1 MPPATNRLIGT
12 VLDQRYRIL
21 RQVGRGGAGIVY
33 EAEHEAMARRVAVKV
48 LAISLDADG
57 RVVDRFR
64 REARAAG
71 RLNHPHVVTVHDYGA
86 TDGHPFMVM
95 EYCEGG
101 SLADQLRTR
110 GTLPLVDTV
119 GLLQGVCA
127 AMDAAHAAGIVH
139 RDLKPGNIL
148 FAQGVVKVADF
159 GLAHLM
165 EEEDHTLTAGHI
177 IGSPHY
183 MSPEQ
188 WQSIPADGRTDVYSL
203 GVIAYEALTG
213 THPFKGGSTR
223 AILAAHLTGAPAPPS
238 QLRADLPEDASRAVM
253 RAIAREPGDR
263 FPRAGAFAE
272 ALCSALPTEPGSRQV
287 TLVSVGKAGEGE
299 RTGPVSGDSHSLATP
314 LGRLAEMDA
323 LMARLSETRLGS
335 GGLVTIA
342 GEPGMGKSMLVGAL
356 LERAHV
362 LVPDL
367 LSGVGR
373 CSEHFGG
380 SEAYQPFLEALGAL
394 AHSARSRLSSWSV
407 GRLAPT
413 WASHLQSGP
422 DDRPSGESEPR
433 ARDRMPR
440 ELLEALSS
448 LAEEATVVLALED
461 VHWADAFSVDLLHY
475 LASRLAQRRVLLV
488 ATYRPEDVEIAR
500 HPMRQALR
508 HLQRVAAWTEVTPTL
523 FGVAD
528 VRAYLSAELGLA
540 PPDDI
545 VEFVHRKTE
554 GNPLFVANVVTHLLQ
569 TGALVRHED
578 QLELGRSLESI
589 EENVP
594 EGLMG
599 VLQDRIDRLEEG
611 DRRLLQAGSVEGDAF
626 AARVVAVLTGE
637 DELAVEDRLDRIQR
651 VHRLIVPLDEV
662 EYPDGQASSRFRF
675 VHTLYQNALYA
686 SVTSKRRA
694 LWHRQAAQEL
704 QRWHGG
710 HLDAVAVPL
719 AVHFEKARLFAE
731 ALAFRLRAAQFA
743 TRGSPRQARPHL
755 QRALELAGRLADAER
770 DATRADLLVRIARLD
785 AESAEIVGDTSLYE
799 RAETAVTEALAL
811 RPDDAA
817 ARTVLALIELERGRN
832 ENAFHDLL
840 RVLAT
845 SPAHAPAYD
854 GLAYLCKN
862 TGLWDE
868 ALRLQQRAGE
878 LDPSYAHSI
887 RRLSVLIYQDRFDEA
902 RAEADALLLRR
913 PGYSH
918 YLYWR
923 GIVDLYAGDPASA
936 GEWIRKGFDRDP
948 EDQIGQGVL
957 AEWEARYGDPRR
969 ARELLA
975 TAEPGALADGTF
987 TYWIA
992 KIYAALGEPATAVDW
1007 LGRAEALGYWNA
1019 PWLEKDPTLDT
1030 LRGYEPFER
1039 RVASVRALHEKFAA
1053 HVRSRPEAV
1062 KLFESL

>member
-1 MPPATNRLIGT
+1 LPPAPDRLIGT
-12 VLDQRYRIL
+12 LLDQRYRVL

-48 LAISLDADG
+48 LAITLDEDG
-57 RVVDRFR
+57 RAVDRFR

-71 RLNHPHVVTVHDYGA
+71 RLNHPHVVTVHDYGTTA
-86 TDGHPFMVM
+86 GHPFLVM

-101 SLADQLRTR
+101 SLADQLRAR
-110 GTLPLVDTV
+110 GTLPLADTV

-127 AMDAAHAAGIVH
+127 AMDVAHAAGIVH

-148 FAQGVVKVADF
+148 FAQGVVKIADF

-188 WQSIPADGRTDVYSL
+188 WQSVPADGRTDVYSL

-223 AILAAHLTGAPAPPS
+223 AILAAHLTGSPAPLS

-253 RAIAREPGDR
+253 KAIAREPADR
-263 FPRAGAFAE
+263 FARAGAFAE
-272 ALCSALPTEPGSRQV
+272 ALCSALPTEPGSRAV
-287 TLVSVGKAGEGE
+287 TLVAVASEGEGE
-299 RTGPVSGDSHSLATP
+299 RTGPVSGNSHSLAPP
-314 LGRLAEMDA
+314 LGRIAEMDA
-323 LMARLSETRLGS
+323 LMARLEAARSGE

-342 GEPGMGKSMLVGAL
+342 GAPGMGKSLLVAAL
-356 LERAHV
+356 VERAHV

-367 LSGVGR
+367 VSGVGR
-373 CSEHFGG
+373 CSEHFGS

-394 AHSARSRLSSWSV
+394 AQQARSRHLGWAV

-413 WASHLQSGP
+413 WAAHLQSGP
-422 DDRPSGESEPR
+422 DDRSGAETEPR

-440 ELLEALSS
+440 ELHDTLSAL
-448 LAEEATVVLALED
+448 ADDATVVLALED
-461 VHWADAFSVDLLHY
+461 VHWADPFSVDLLHY
-475 LASRLAQRRVLLV
+475 LASRLEGRRVLLV

-500 HPMRQALR
+500 HPLRQALR
-508 HLQRVAAWTEVTPTL
+508 HLQRVPAWTEVAPTL
-523 FGVAD
+523 FGPDD
-528 VRAYLSAELGLA
+528 VRAYVSSELGQE
-540 PPDDI
+540 PPAGI

-554 GNPLFVANVVTHLLQ
+554 GNPLFVTNVVNHLLQ
-569 TGALVRHED
+569 TGALVRHPD
-578 QLELGRSLESI
+578 RLALGRSLESI
-589 EENVP
+589 EESVP

-637 DELAVEDRLDRIQR
+637 DELAVEERLDRIQR
-651 VHRLIVPLDEV
+651 VHRLIVPLPEV
-662 EYPDGQASSRFRF
+662 EYPDGEASSRFRF

-694 LWHRQAAQEL
+694 LWHRQAAEML
-704 QRWHGG
+704 QRLHEG
-710 HLDAVAVPL
+710 HHDAVAVPL

-755 QRALELAGRLADAER
+755 QRALELAARLPDEQR
-770 DATRADLLVRIARLD
+770 DAARADLLVRLARLD
-785 AESAEIVGDTSLYE
+785 AETAEIVGDTSLYE
-799 RAETAVTEALAL
+799 RAEEAVTEALSL
-811 RPDDAA
+811 RPEDAA

-832 ENAFHDLL
+832 ENALHDLL

-845 SPAHAPAYD
+845 TPAHAPAYD

-868 ALRLQQRAGE
+868 ALVLQRRAGE
-878 LDPSYAHSI
+878 LDPSYEHSI

-923 GIVDLYAGDPASA
+923 GIVEMYAGDPAAA
-936 GEWIRKGFDRDP
+936 GEWIRRGFDRDP
-948 EDQIGQGVL
+948 EDQIAQGVL
-957 AEWEARYGDPRR
+957 AEWEARHGDKRR

-975 TAEPGALADGTF
+975 TAQPGAAADGTF

-992 KIYAALGEPATAVDW
+992 KIHAALGEPENAVAW
-1007 LGRAEALGYWNA
+1007 LERAEALGYWNA
-1019 PWLEKDPTLDT
+1019 PWLAKDPTLDS
-1030 LRGYEPFER
+1030 LRGFAPFEACL
-1039 RVASVRALHEKFAA
+1039 ASVRAKHEAFAA
-1053 HVRSRPEAV
+1053 RVRSDPEAA
-1062 KLFESL
+1062 KLIAPR